1 MKIII
6 FQKFNF
12 NYIFFLLYLLAC
24 LISSGIDIS
33 TDNNQYA
40 HQDATSNYKTNST
53 NNTNLNINYRSYAKT
68 TNETKANLFGLINI
82 FAKTISDFLAIIP
95 YLIKKKRSK
104 EINKNNLL
112 LTNTPNESGRTSS
125 TTTNSFI
132 YNNLF
137 EDEIN
142 KKSKYSNSY
151 SFIVSLLDFFSEI
164 ILYLY
169 EVFKGNFEE
178 YNGFNLLNCTVIF
191 QIIVQYISSKIIL
204 KDQFYRHHYLSLI
217 INTISFITLFI
228 LDVKHT
234 SKFDLYLIIYF
245 FSCLF
250 LVLENTYGKKAM
262 ISGYIS
268 PYTLLIFKK
277 I

>member
-24 LISSGIDIS
+24 LISSGIDIY
-33 TDNNQYA
+33 TDNNQYDA
-40 HQDATSNYKTNST
+40 QDATSNYKTNTT

-104 EINKNNLL
+104 GINKNNLL

-164 ILYLY
+164 ILYL
-169 EVFKGNFEE
+169 
-178 YNGFNLLNCTVIF
+178 
-191 QIIVQYISSKIIL
+191 IL
-204 KDQFYRHHYLSLI
+204 KKNITVLI
-217 INTISFITLFI
+217 
-228 LDVKHT
+228 
-234 SKFDLYLIIYF
+234 Y
-245 FSCLF
+245 
-250 LVLENTYGKKAM
+250 
-262 ISGYIS
+262 
-268 PYTLLIFKK
+268 
-277 I
+277 